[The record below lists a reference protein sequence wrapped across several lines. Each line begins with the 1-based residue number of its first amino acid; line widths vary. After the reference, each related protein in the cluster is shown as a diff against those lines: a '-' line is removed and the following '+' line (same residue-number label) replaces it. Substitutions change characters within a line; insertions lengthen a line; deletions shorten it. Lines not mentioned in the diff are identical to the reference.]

1 MDISSVIQQDFISI
15 GKKEQRKVYKGR
27 NDNNRWEKQTRQ
39 RANRDVIDN
48 DNEIGKR
55 ETDQERSDVPWS
67 LREMILL
74 LRVVMP

>member
-27 NDNNRWEKQTRQ
+27 KDNNRWEKQTRQ

-48 DNEIGKR
+48 DNEMERERLIKR
-55 ETDQERSDVPWS
+55 DQMSPGRS
-67 LREMILL
+67 EK
-74 LRVVMP
+74 